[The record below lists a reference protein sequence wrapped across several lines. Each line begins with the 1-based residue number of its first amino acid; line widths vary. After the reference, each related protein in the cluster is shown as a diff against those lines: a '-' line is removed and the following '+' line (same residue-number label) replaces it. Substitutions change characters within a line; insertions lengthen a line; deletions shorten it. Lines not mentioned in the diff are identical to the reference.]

1 MRILLGLAVAGL
13 LAGSICSAQAQ
24 EWCGFLDKANSRV
37 RCGFSSIEQC
47 KQALG
52 DKKGAKKSAVC
63 MPSPS
68 FAKRGPIAARKG

>member
-13 LAGSICSAQAQ
+13 LAGPLSTARA
-24 EWCGFLDKANSRV
+24 EEYCGFLAQAHARV
-37 RCGFSSIEQC
+37 RCGFSSIKDC

-52 DKKGAKKSAVC
+52 HKKDAVC

-68 FAKRGPIAARKG
+68 FAQRAPVSVRKG